1 MLEAKDAEVFVHSS
15 QKTCCKGKILLVP
28 GGCVCGVWVVLP
40 LGSKPALTFYSLV
53 REGC

>member
-1 MLEAKDAEVFVHSS
+1 MQRYLFILPRKHVAKE
-15 QKTCCKGKILLVP
+15 KCCWYRED
-28 GGCVCGVWVVLP
+28 VCGVWVVLP